1 MKVGIIGAGQVGSAA
16 AYAVALSGAAS
27 DVVLIDRSDKL
38 ALAQAQDILH
48 ATPFAAPVR
57 VQAGTYTDLTG
68 AQIIILTAGVNQKPG
83 ETRLELLDRNT
94 AVFAEILPQVLA
106 VTPDPILIVA
116 TNPVDVM
123 TEVAQ
128 RLSGL
133 PRHRCIGSGTILD
146 TARYRALL
154 ADHLG
159 VSPNSIHASV
169 LGEHGDSE
177 VLCWSSA
184 TVGTVPLASL
194 AAQQGKPL
202 DDTVKARIDAGV
214 RRAAYTIIEGKG
226 ATWFGIG
233 AGLARMVRAIARDER
248 AVMTISQVED
258 RIEGVGPV
266 ALSLPRI
273 LGAAGILGTVMPILS
288 PEEHGLLRTSAET
301 LIRAAGRTP

>member
-16 AYAVALSGAAS
+16 ANAIALTGAAS
-27 DVVLIDRSDKL
+27 DVILLDRDDKL
-38 ALAQAQDILH
+38 SLAQAQDILH
-48 ATPFAAPVR
+48 ATPFGAPVR
-57 VQAGTYTDLTG
+57 VRAGTYADLAG
-68 AQIIILTAGVNQKPG
+68 AGVIILTAGVNQKPG
-83 ETRLELLDRNT
+83 ETRLQLLDRNT
-94 AVFAEILPQVLA
+94 AVFADILPQVLA
-106 VTPDPILIVA
+106 VTPNPILIVA

-123 TEVAQ
+123 TEVAH

-146 TARYRALL
+146 TARFRALL

-159 VSPNSIHASV
+159 LSPASIHAGV

-184 TVGTVPLASL
+184 SVGTVPLDAI
-194 AAQQGKPL
+194 AAQHGKPL
-202 DDTVKARIDAGV
+202 TEEVKTRIDAGV

-233 AGLARMVRAIARDER
+233 AGLARMVKAIARDER
-248 AVMTISQVED
+248 AVMTISQVEELV
-258 RIEGVGPV
+258 EGVGPV
-266 ALSLPRI
+266 ALSLPRV
-273 LGAAGILGTVMPILS
+273 LGAEGILGTVMPTLS
-288 PEEHGLLRTSAET
+288 PQEHALLRTSAET